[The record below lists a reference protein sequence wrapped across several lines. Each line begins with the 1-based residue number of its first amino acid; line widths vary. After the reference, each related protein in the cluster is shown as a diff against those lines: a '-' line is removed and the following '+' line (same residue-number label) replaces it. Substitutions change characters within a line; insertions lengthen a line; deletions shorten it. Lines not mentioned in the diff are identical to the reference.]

1 MREIARQLFNELGNR
16 SISYNAIGNPLSYDG
31 WSYTWEGRRLMGMS
45 RSGGGN
51 SGSYGSLSLN
61 AGAMTLSHT
70 QGTQDAGDAF
80 SVDQA
85 GNLTVSTDKAPGSYF
100 LAEGVLKA
108 EEVGGSAQAVSYQYN
123 ASGLRVSK
131 TVDGVTT
138 QYTLHGKLITHL
150 KKGTDELHF
159 FYDAQGK
166 PAMVEFNGS
175 YYAYVHT
182 LQGDIAAIVDNTGT
196 KVVEY
201 GYDGW
206 GKPTKAWSLAHPSE
220 STLTSAYGKLAQLN
234 PFRYRGYVWDEETG
248 LYSLG
253 SRYYDPAW
261 GRFLNA
267 DAAIRSNKLM
277 EVNVFGYCEN
287 NPVNHADIDGN
298 YSKRLPTLN
307 DGYKAPKRGPIFDKE
322 RQGYIDKYG
331 NVWKW
336 DPTGDGGPH
345 WDVSSTTH
353 KGGYINVYPGGKIR
367 WGEGRIKGFKRDFF
381 ASLDPNT
388 LHDHVIPPIEPQPG
402 PSPYINPYPT
412 PDPSRKNIIIDMR
425 PETALPIPAPTQP
438 GIPGQGINWNLTI
451 DSVPGTGSL
460 LPKNIVSAIIV
471 LLAGSLALA

>member
-1 MREIARQLFNELGNR
+1 MRRENRRKAAGGDGNWKDKLTAYDGKG
-16 SISYNAIGNPLSYDG
+16 ITYNAIGNPLSYDG

-45 RSGGGN
+45 RSGVGN
-51 SGSYGSLSLN
+51 GGSYGSLSLN
-61 AGAMTLSHT
+61 AAAMTLSHT

-201 GYDGW
+201 GYDAW
-206 GKPTKAWSLAHPSE
+206 GKPTKAWSLTHPSD
-220 STLTSAYGKLAQLN
+220 STLTSAYAKLAQLN

-248 LYSLG
+248 LYYLR

-261 GRFLNA
+261 ERFLNA
-267 DAAIRSNKLM
+267 DAILETDGSPLAHNPFSYCRNLPIVNSDPEGFYDYYAFMYNKTNSVLVFPVQALTIEQAAAITSP
-277 EVNVFGYCEN
+277 EAWGEYAGYAGGPNVGVY
-287 NPVNHADIDGN
+287 
-298 YSKRLPTLN
+298 TLEWYN
-307 DGYKAPKRGPIFDKE
+307 AMALAHRVGTRIPIPEEHSGRGPGIYNYHFHPE
-322 RQGYIDKYG
+322 NHGTHIGYG
-331 NVWKW
+331 
-336 DPTGDGGPH
+336 
-345 WDVSSTTH
+345 
-353 KGGYINVYPGGKIR
+353 
-367 WGEGRIKGFKRDFF
+367 
-381 ASLDPNT
+381 A
-388 LHDHVIPPIEPQPG
+388 PIMKP
-402 PSPYINPYPT
+402 
-412 PDPSRKNIIIDMR
+412 
-425 PETALPIPAPTQP
+425 
-438 GIPGQGINWNLTI
+438 
-451 DSVPGTGSL
+451 
-460 LPKNIVSAIIV
+460 
-471 LLAGSLALA
+471 